1 MNDTTDMTRGNV
13 PKLIRSMTLTLTL
26 GAVASVVFG
35 FVDTA
40 FVGQLGESQL
50 AALGYTAP
58 VTLIGASIVLSL
70 CLGVGIAVARAS
82 TDKEQTR
89 RFTTDG
95 AMIAVSIAV
104 VIMVTGILTIKPL
117 FYGMGATDDEM
128 RYIIPYMT
136 VWYIGLPAITFSML
150 GTNVMRGLGNAKV
163 TAVISTVLYCIA
175 LALDPFLILGIG
187 IFPKLGIF
195 GAAISFFTGRLSVC
209 LFMVYILVFKSKMFD
224 FKGLS
229 LTRLKDSA
237 KSIFHVAVPNMLT
250 KSIVPI
256 GAYIVTAIISGYGSS
271 AVAGFGAGSR
281 IVNFILLGVNA
292 LAAVMIPFAGQNY
305 SAEKPARMRRGF
317 RYGLIAN
324 VFYGVG
330 LYALLF
336 VLAPYIARLFS
347 SSDAVRAV
355 IVEYMRIAMAG
366 LVFQGGMLMIT
377 SIFNAVGKPLRAA
390 GMWVVQ
396 VFVLYVPLSLL
407 LSKSMGPSGIFA
419 ALAISYAISFS
430 VSYFMLSRFQAQC
443 EISLGHTYWGSFG
456 RYFL

>member
-13 PKLIRSMTLTLTL
+13 QKLIRSMTLTLTL

-82 TDKEQTR
+82 TDKSETK

-95 AMIAVSIAV
+95 ALIAVSIAI
-104 VIMVTGILTIKPL
+104 VIMLAGLLTIKPL
-117 FYGMGATDDEM
+117 FYGMGATDEEM
-128 RYIIPYMT
+128 QYIIPYMT

-175 LALDPFLILGIG
+175 LALDPLLILGIG
-187 IFPKLGIF
+187 IFPKLGIL
-195 GAAISFFTGRLSVC
+195 GAAISFFIGRLSVC
-209 LFMVYILVFKSKMFD
+209 LFMVYILVFKSKLFD
-224 FKGLS
+224 FKSLS
-229 LTRLKDSA
+229 ISRLKDSA
-237 KSIFHVAVPNMLT
+237 KSVFHVAVPNMLT

-256 GAYIVTAIISGYGSS
+256 GAYIITAIISGYGSS

-281 IVNFILLGVNA
+281 IVNFVLLGVNA

-324 VFYGVG
+324 VAYGVL

-336 VLAPYIARLFS
+336 VLAPSIARLFS
-347 SSDAVRAV
+347 SSEAVREV
-355 IVEYMRIAMAG
+355 IVTFLRIAMAG

-396 VFVLYVPLSLL
+396 VFALYVPLSLI
-407 LSKSMGPSGIFA
+407 LSRAMGAAGIFA
-419 ALAISYAISFS
+419 ALAISYTVSFA
-430 VSYFMLSRFQAQC
+430 VSYLMLCRFQSQC
-443 EISLGHTYWGSFG
+443 EVSLGHTYRRSLKRFV
-456 RYFL
+456 L